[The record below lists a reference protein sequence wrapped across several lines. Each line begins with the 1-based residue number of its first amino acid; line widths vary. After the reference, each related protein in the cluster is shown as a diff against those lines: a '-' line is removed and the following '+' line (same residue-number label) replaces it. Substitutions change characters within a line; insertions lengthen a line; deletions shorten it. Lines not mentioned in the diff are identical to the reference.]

1 MPKSRLYVYSEN
13 FLPTPTAVL
22 KYGTYLHEL
31 LKFVYN
37 MDHHRLFKKNRQFNK
52 TSLEIHS
59 PGRPKYINLLEIRI
73 KTLRDSK

>member
-37 MDHHRLFKKNRQFNK
+37 MDHHRLFKKIG
-52 TSLEIHS
+52 SLTKQAS
-59 PGRPKYINLLEIRI
+59 KYI
-73 KTLRDSK
+73 LRVDQNI